1 MGELENKI
9 ALLEE
14 WIDAIAET
22 LEFVLI
28 SEQRRLY
35 EIRRVER
42 RNGLDTCT
50 EDIERIEK
58 LKSSLRNGLRRTYWE
73 EKNVSD

>member
-14 WIDAIAET
+14 RIDAIAET
-22 LEFVLI
+22 LEFVLS

-35 EIRRVER
+35 EIRRAER
-42 RNGLDTCT
+42 KNGLDTCT
-50 EDIERIEK
+50 EDIEKIDRLRSLIGSERRKRDGNEK
-58 LKSSLRNGLRRTYWE
+58 Y
-73 EKNVSD
+73 

>member
-22 LEFVLI
+22 LEFVLS

-35 EIRRVER
+35 EIRRAER
-42 RNGLDTCT
+42 KNGLDTCT
-50 EDIERIEK
+50 EDIEKIDRLRSLIGSERRKRDGNEK
-58 LKSSLRNGLRRTYWE
+58 Y
-73 EKNVSD
+73 

>member
-14 WIDAIAET
+14 RIDAIAET
-22 LEFVLI
+22 LEFVLS

-35 EIRRVER
+35 EIRRAER
-42 RNGLDTCT
+42 KNGLDTCT
-50 EDIERIEK
+50 EDIEKIDRLRSLIVSRRRISDGNEK
-58 LKSSLRNGLRRTYWE
+58 Y
-73 EKNVSD
+73 